1 VNDLPVTD
9 RWGVVVSS
17 SDATARRWWDQAIGE
32 LVAFTGDP
40 ARSARAAL
48 DGDVG
53 FGEARAFCAYVELYA
68 QTPAGVAAAR
78 GLLDRAPGIV
88 EMPEA
93 PGIVEMPEAPGGKVG
108 SRGDRHLRAAR
119 AWSDG
124 DLAGAALQ
132 LEAAL
137 GADPHDLL
145 ALRVAQDLYF
155 FLGDGRSLRE
165 SAARVVR
172 QWSRPEPGWGYVQ
185 GMYSF
190 GLEESGQYR
199 RAEAAAGAALD
210 ADPADVWAI
219 HTLAHIAEMEGRP
232 DDGIAEM
239 ARRAPLWTTS
249 YFAVHH
255 WWHVGLYHIAKGDY
269 DAALALYHTAVR
281 TSGTAIWL
289 DLVDAASLLW
299 RLSLYGVDVSGP
311 AGDLAAVLQPM
322 AGSGLSVFNDWHAVM
337 VFGLAGRPDLC
348 RGVLDGLDRTA
359 GTNRRAV
366 TEAGRAVIEAFL
378 SFAGQEYSSAAAT
391 LFGVRAR
398 AQALGGS
405 HAQRDVI
412 DLTLV
417 AAAAS
422 AGETHLVR
430 ALTDERLES
439 RPGSS
444 GPLDPRR
451 AGGPPP
457 PGRAPGPCG
466 GGAPP
471 ADGRR
476 GSQVLRRASLST
488 ARESGGKRSA
498 CSWVRLLDLGV
509 EPQRRRRGRARRPR
523 AEKHDPAYA
532 GSAHKPERSKKLRR
546 LALKTSG

>member
-78 GLLDRAPGIV
+78 GLLDSAPGIV
-88 EMPEA
+88 EMPEAPGILEMPEAPGILEMPEA

-145 ALRVAQDLYF
+145 ALRVTQDLYF

-444 GPLDPRR
+444 GPLDRLLAGRPQQTVGAGVRSC
-451 AGGPPP
+451 GGP
-457 PGRAPGPCG
+457 RS
-466 GGAPP
+466 
-471 ADGRR
+471 RR
-476 GSQVLRRASLST
+476 PGSQ
-488 ARESGGKRSA
+488 
-498 CSWVRLLDLGV
+498 
-509 EPQRRRRGRARRPR
+509 
-523 AEKHDPAYA
+523 A
-532 GSAHKPERSKKLRR
+532 GSARP
-546 LALKTSG
+546 APG